1 METRERWRSGT
12 VHAQKAVVDRGVG
25 YCSERSER
33 ICSFF
38 SNFYLYFLFTFVE
51 NTIRVEDTYEGLGS
65 EWDQDSWCEIPKQPI
80 KNYGLKQIWTSENKP
95 QKQKIKNQLHP
106 HT

>member
-1 METRERWRSGT
+1 M
-12 VHAQKAVVDRGVG
+12 
-25 YCSERSER
+25 
-33 ICSFF
+33 
-38 SNFYLYFLFTFVE
+38 
-51 NTIRVEDTYEGLGS
+51 EGLGS

>member
-1 METRERWRSGT
+1 MNKCVMETRERWRSGI

-51 NTIRVEDTYEGLGS
+51 NTIRVEDTYGRTG
-65 EWDQDSWCEIPKQPI
+65 K
-80 KNYGLKQIWTSENKP
+80 
-95 QKQKIKNQLHP
+95 
-106 HT
+106 